1 MNLRHIITL
10 TSLTCCF
17 SAFGQDS
24 GSEEEK
30 KTFTLDGE
38 LGIIVTT
45 GNTSTS
51 SFSGRLSAHHELTK
65 WSNDYGA
72 EFLYRQEESTFD
84 DGTEESVTTA
94 QKLYISGQANYK
106 LENEN
111 NRLFGF
117 ASYEDDRFNGFDFQ
131 SSLALGWNQQLWNTP
146 KSSFAYSVGPGYSFA
161 DTIDGEDNSSLI
173 VRSAANFQY
182 QISDSA
188 SFKQDLSTEVGSENT
203 KSKSETSLSTRIN
216 GALSMKFSIILNHNT
231 DVAFGL
237 DNLDTQTAVTVVYT
251 FF

>member
-1 MNLRHIITL
+1 MKKNQLIVL
-10 TSLTCCF
+10 SLFFPATGLL
-17 SAFGQDS
+17 AQE
-24 GSEEEK
+24 SETEK
-30 KTFTLDGE
+30 TKPFTLDGE

-65 WSNDYGA
+65 WSNDYGVDL
-72 EFLYRQEESTFD
+72 LYRQEDSTQS
-84 DGTEESVTTA
+84 DGSEESVTTA

-131 SSLALGWNQQLWNTP
+131 ATVALGWNQQLWNTP

-188 SFKQDLSTEVGSENT
+188 AFKQDLSTEIGSDNT
-203 KSKSETSLSTRIN
+203 KSKSESSLTTKIN
-216 GALSMKFSIILNHNT
+216 GSLSMKFSIILNHNT
-231 DVAFGL
+231 NVAQGL
-237 DNLDTQTAVTVVYT
+237 DNLDTQTAVTIVYT